1 MKKNQKKQLKEK
13 SKAKKQPE
21 KEENILIDFN
31 KNLYN
36 LKVIK
41 SAIKEYQDLADFSL
55 RQKRNYIQV
64 ELSNV
69 DKSVRKIIKDEF
81 CNYVFFLMKS

>member
-13 SKAKKQPE
+13 SKAKKQSE
-21 KEENILIDFN
+21 KKENILIDFN

-36 LKVIK
+36 LKAIK
-41 SAIKEYQDLADFSL
+41 SAIKEYQNLADFDL
-55 RQKRNYIQV
+55 RQRGNCIQV
-64 ELSNV
+64 ELNNI
-69 DKSVRKIIKDEF
+69 DKNVRKIIKDEF